1 MKKRAT
7 KRLTATEQLEKTLRE
22 IRASHARRA
31 KEDAETAA
39 KIAHIRT
46 LISEIEAFRVARRVA
61 R

>member
-39 KIAHIRT
+39 KIAHI
-46 LISEIEAFRVARRVA
+46 ARRVA